1 MNFQIPSSRAPF
13 IDPRTGLISRE
24 WFQFLFQLSAP
35 YSKTKMTE
43 AGGMAILLTNKTGAA
58 SIKGYLVD
66 ASPTVDNAVQLVPVN
81 APDCIGVFLESGIA
95 DGAEA
100 WVVVSGIADVYFFG
114 STTRGHYARVG
125 VTADTGEAAGQ
136 AISEELPTSP
146 FATDKHFAEIGHVL
160 ESRTGA
166 GLAKCCLHFN

>member
-1 MNFQIPSSRAPF
+1 MNIQIPSARVPL
-13 IDPRTGLISRE
+13 IDSKTGLISRE
-24 WFQFLFQLSAP
+24 WFQFLFQLSVTNP
-35 YSKTKMTE
+35 KIKTTDV
-43 AGGMAILLTNKTGAA
+43 GGIAVLLTNKSGAT

-66 ASPTVDNAVQLVPVN
+66 ASPTVNNAVRLVPVN
-81 APDCIGVFLESGIA
+81 SPDCIGAFLDSGVP

-100 WVVVSGIADVYFFG
+100 WIVVSGIADVYFFS

-136 AISEELPTSP
+136 ALSEAIPTSP
-146 FATDKHFAEIGHVL
+146 FATDKHFMEIGHVL

>member
-1 MNFQIPSSRAPF
+1 L
-13 IDPRTGLISRE
+13 IDERTGLISRE
-24 WFQFLFQLSAP
+24 WFQFLFQLSLANA
-35 YSKTKMTE
+35 KTKTTD
-43 AGGMAILLTNKTGAA
+43 AGGTAILLTNKSGAA
-58 SIKGYLVD
+58 SIKGYLVS
-66 ASPTVDNAVQLVPVN
+66 ASPTTNNAVQLVQVN
-81 APDCIGVFLESGIA
+81 SPDCIGVFLDAGIA

-100 WVVVSGIADVYFFG
+100 WVVVSGIADVYFFS

-125 VTADTGEAAGQ
+125 VTADTGEGPGKAL
-136 AISEELPTSP
+136 SEAVPSSP